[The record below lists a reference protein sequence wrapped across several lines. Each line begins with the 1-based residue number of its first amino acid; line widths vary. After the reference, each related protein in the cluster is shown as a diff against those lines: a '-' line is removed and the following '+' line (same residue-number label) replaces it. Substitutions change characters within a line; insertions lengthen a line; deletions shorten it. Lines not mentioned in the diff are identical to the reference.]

1 MDKNKVHKILVVGSG
16 LSSLSFIDTYLQRYK
31 EIDVISFENKKIKI
45 TETDNSHIFKI
56 LPPQMIGKKRK
67 VNDYFFFNNIKVLKS
82 CNFFGSLESGG
93 LSCGVTN

>member
-1 MDKNKVHKILVVGSG
+1 MDKNKVHKILVIGSG

-56 LPPQMIGKKRK
+56 LP
-67 VNDYFFFNNIKVLKS
+67 
-82 CNFFGSLESGG
+82 SLTNSFILLPSTSVESSIATM
-93 LSCGVTN
+93 LSP